1 MTNAEYNKKLKAK
14 ICGTNIN
21 KLIKIQKNLTDL
33 FSYQIKDP
41 KDENAVFMRRQIN
54 IQIRYLMAHFKYEL
68 SESGWEL
75 RPCHGLTGYFEICKG
90 FPKPSEEELAA
101 LKSDDPDQLPS
112 K

>member
-1 MTNAEYNKKLKAK
+1 MKMIQKQVAK
-14 ICGTNIN
+14 NCVTNIN

-33 FSYQIKDP
+33 FSYQVKDP
-41 KDENAVFMRRQIN
+41 KDENAVFIRQQID

-68 SESGWEL
+68 RQTGWEL

-101 LKSDDPDQLPS
+101 HKSDEPDQLPS